1 MSYRKIT
8 VDGKDYQYT
17 VGRTHVKV
25 HGFDAVS
32 KESIGQIREYN
43 TECSCGFSGCNYD
56 TEIYTKLAVQPS
68 DVESWIRSK
77 KS

>member
-1 MSYRKIT
+1 MAYRTIT

-25 HGFDAVS
+25 RGFDAVS
-32 KESIGQIREYN
+32 RDSVGQIREYN
-43 TECSCGFSGCNYD
+43 TECSCGDPYCDYD

-77 KS
+77 KG

>member
-32 KESIGQIREYN
+32 KESIGQI
-43 TECSCGFSGCNYD
+43 
-56 TEIYTKLAVQPS
+56 
-68 DVESWIRSK
+68 
-77 KS
+77 